1 MAEGGYEYSAA
12 HVRALRDCCR
22 DISAWA
28 PPAFWRAEIDRLRSC
43 YNGIGPEAWSSR
55 LRNLVTRL
63 LEPFEVAALI
73 HDFEF
78 GTARRSY
85 GAFTLAN
92 LRFLV
97 NALLEAFHRHPP
109 RADRREL
116 RRLLAMCGAG
126 VLLAGLCQLFGW
138 TGFMQT
144 KIEIEKNA

>member
-73 HDFEF
+73 HDFEYV
-78 GTARRSY
+78 TAHRSY

-92 LRFLV
+92 LRFGF
-97 NALLEAFHRHPP
+97 NAILEARS
-109 RADRREL
+109 L
-116 RRLLAMCGAG
+116 RSWRLFRLG
-126 VLLAGLCQLFGW
+126 VLLALLCQLFGW
-138 TGFMQT
+138 SAFRRANEG
-144 KIEIEKNA
+144 E